1 MTPRGA
7 GPGRPCRAAP
17 GRIRGQVIAWQ
28 TGSRKKAGDGIA
40 DVPLYRRTLSW
51 VMQKKVHVAMLPDD
65 TIPVRWAYIR

>member
-1 MTPRGA
+1 M
-7 GPGRPCRAAP
+7 
-17 GRIRGQVIAWQ
+17 
-28 TGSRKKAGDGIA
+28 AGDGIA